1 MRAGLIWWSTRW
13 KSPSGTSVPGVSPPQ
28 RSANALWASL
38 RRSKLISL
46 CVVLGMAIALSLLV
60 VAVIGSRAAAEAA
73 LPLIALPVLIVF
85 ALRLV
90 ADFVG

>member
-1 MRAGLIWWSTRW
+1 
-13 KSPSGTSVPGVSPPQ
+13 
-28 RSANALWASL
+28 
-38 RRSKLISL
+38 
-46 CVVLGMAIALSLLV
+46 MAIALSLLV